1 MNGGGIMLLTV
12 SRLDLSID
20 LNAAVSRN
28 HIIGNRDALVDGNSL
43 LDDGVVLHAGK
54 QSAISRSLELSKLLR
69 TWTC

>member
-1 MNGGGIMLLTV
+1 MLLTV

-20 LNAAVSRN
+20 LDTAVSRN
-28 HIIGNRDALVDGNSL
+28 HVIGNRDALVDGNSL
-43 LDDGVVLHAGK
+43 LDDGVVLHARK

>member
-54 QSAISRSLELSKLLR
+54 
-69 TWTC
+69 

>member
-1 MNGGGIMLLTV
+1 MLLTV

-20 LNAAVSRN
+20 LNTAVSRN
-28 HIIGNRDALVDGNSL
+28 HVIGNRDALVDGNSL
-43 LDDGVVLHAGK
+43 LNDGVVLHARK